1 MIAVDSKT
9 YDILKN
15 KKLTKYFSS
24 VYFLHLKIEKSL
36 FGSLLLL
43 NAFD

>member
-15 KKLTKYFSS
+15 KKLTKYFQNTSAVFIFFIS
-24 VYFLHLKIEKSL
+24 K
-36 FGSLLLL
+36 
-43 NAFD
+43 